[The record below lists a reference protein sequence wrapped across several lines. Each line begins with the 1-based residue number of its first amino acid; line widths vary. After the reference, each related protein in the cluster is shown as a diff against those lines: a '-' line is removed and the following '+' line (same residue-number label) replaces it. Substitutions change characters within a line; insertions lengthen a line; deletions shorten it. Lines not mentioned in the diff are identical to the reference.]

1 MLPRFPAADQG
12 AEGAGAGEC
21 GPSVTFARH
30 IRDPG
35 GRPPTAGVP
44 RRSRGRVAPGCARR
58 AGGAGSG
65 HRGRSPRAGAV
76 CPLRPSAGRRA
87 PPRIRDQRKGGG
99 RARRRGRGEPCR
111 SRVERRSAAGAVV
124 AVRQRGRWPRP
135 SCVRGCES
143 RLRLAWTP
151 VAPARGAFGP
161 ENVRW
166 RLCETGL
173 GRRAAR
179 SALITSG
186 GGFARRG
193 LAGASRVR
201 G

>member
-87 PPRIRDQRKGGG
+87 PPRIRDQRKGAGAGGLSEGAVGAVQITGGAPLGSGCGCG
-99 RARRRGRGEPCR
+99 RAP
-111 SRVERRSAAGAVV
+111 
-124 AVRQRGRWPRP
+124 RGRWSRA

-143 RLRLAWTP
+143 RLRPAWTP

-161 ENVRW
+161 ENILW
-166 RLCETGL
+166 RLYETGL

-179 SALITSG
+179 SALRTSG
-186 GGFARRG
+186 GGFAA
-193 LAGASRVR
+193 LAGAPRVR